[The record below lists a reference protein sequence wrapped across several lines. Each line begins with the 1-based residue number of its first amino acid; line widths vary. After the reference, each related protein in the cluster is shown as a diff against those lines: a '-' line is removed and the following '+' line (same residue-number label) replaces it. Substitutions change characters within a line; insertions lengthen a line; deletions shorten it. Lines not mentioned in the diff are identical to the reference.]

1 MTMLECQ
8 VSPERRALDLE
19 SEVNQRSW
27 VQYSLGGNIL
37 LLEYLVLKKS
47 LMPIFPSLP
56 ISGVSR
62 KHVLCPLW
70 TNKPYKLTKM

>member
-1 MTMLECQ
+1 MLGCQ
-8 VSPERRALDLE
+8 VSPERRVLDLE
-19 SEVNQRSW
+19 SEVNQRS
-27 VQYSLGGNIL
+27 GFNIHRGNIV
-37 LLEYLVLKKS
+37 LLEYLVFKKS

-70 TNKPYKLTKM
+70 TNKPYKLT